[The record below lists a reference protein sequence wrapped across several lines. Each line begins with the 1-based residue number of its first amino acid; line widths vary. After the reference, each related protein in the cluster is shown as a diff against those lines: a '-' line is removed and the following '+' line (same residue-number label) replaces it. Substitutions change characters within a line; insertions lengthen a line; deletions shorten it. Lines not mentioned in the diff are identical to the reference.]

1 MRIAIPC
8 GNNNGLESEISMH
21 FGRSPY
27 YAFVD
32 VNDNKV
38 ENVQVIPVPYA
49 EHNVGDLPNFV
60 KENRGEVV
68 IAYGMGGR
76 AADFFNQLEIKV
88 VTGANGK
95 VKDVVDAFLKGN
107 IRTDENWRD
116 KEEFSHHDHDT
127 SSH

>member
-1 MRIAIPC
+1 MMGSII
-8 GNNNGLESEISMH
+8 
-21 FGRSPY
+21 
-27 YAFVD
+27 
-32 VNDNKV
+32 
-38 ENVQVIPVPYA
+38 
-49 EHNVGDLPNFV
+49 
-60 KENRGEVV
+60 ENRGEVV